1 MIRIRSNLSMKLS
14 VGILLLAIPLFMLS
28 LGIFYMQSKKLIRNE
43 AARHVNS
50 VLNTTAHRV
59 KTKMGTVETAAK
71 ANQWVMENES
81 LSNDML
87 HHYSQRIVSLNRN
100 VSSCHIT
107 SATDTV
113 GMLMQ
118 QRRYTAVL
126 EHGKAQWVSPSVNDY
141 DEASHED
148 SLTAFYCMPIH
159 GADGSFAGILSA
171 GMSMDSISTVLDTM
185 LVSYKNAYF
194 VLLGSRGEYLV
205 HPDTTKIYAK
215 TIFTDIDPVKHPD
228 LIALGYEMT
237 SGARGMM
244 NVNVRGE
251 DCIVCYRPIDG
262 TDWSIALVCPDD
274 DILRLHYWLTNI
286 VIMLLAIGF
295 VVIMILSRHTVLQA
309 IRPLGLLL
317 EKLERIAGGNYETHI
332 PKTERKDVI
341 GRLQNSFAVMLQ
353 SLNFHMGSI
362 RYTAD
367 QTKSRNEELVVATQ
381 KAEEAAKRKT
391 IFMQNVTHQ
400 IRTPL
405 NIILGFAQVLR
416 DSISHAVLSEEEAT
430 SITKTMKHNA
440 MALERLVLMLFDSS
454 ETGANEEIQS
464 SHNER
469 IVCNAVAQECI
480 GYMHIHFPDIE
491 ISVKTSVPDDVTI
504 TTNHLFLMRSLRELL
519 YNAAKYS
526 DGQNISLEIVE
537 TDTTLRF
544 IVQDTGPGISESSAE
559 QIFQPFIKV
568 NDLSEGLGLGLAL
581 SKRHAISLGGNLT
594 LDSSYH
600 DGCRFILEVPKKS

>member
-87 HHYSQRIVSLNRN
+87 HHYSQRIISLNRN

-126 EHGKAQWVSPSVNDY
+126 EHGKAQWVSPS
-141 DEASHED
+141 A
-148 SLTAFYCMPIH
+148 
-159 GADGSFAGILSA
+159 
-171 GMSMDSISTVLDTM
+171 VLDTM

-295 VVIMILSRHTVLQA
+295 VVIMILSRHTVIQA

-480 GYMHIHFPDIE
+480 GYMHIHFPDIK

-519 YNAAKYS
+519 YNAAKTSTS
-526 DGQNISLEIVE
+526 D
-537 TDTTLRF
+537 
-544 IVQDTGPGISESSAE
+544 
-559 QIFQPFIKV
+559 
-568 NDLSEGLGLGLAL
+568 ND
-581 SKRHAISLGGNLT
+581 
-594 LDSSYH
+594 
-600 DGCRFILEVPKKS
+600 PPM